1 MRTRATSVAKLV
13 ALALVTV
20 LALAGLSGSA
30 SAQEG
35 RPDAVR
41 ISIFSFLT
49 GPFSPYGV
57 PAKEAADV
65 IIEDIN
71 KRGGI
76 RGVPIRATF
85 VDEAQ
90 GLQQTVSEFR
100 RMARDVGVHAQIA
113 ALSSGH
119 CLALAPIADEL
130 QSLMVMW
137 NCDAHTA
144 FEGKSYRYVFRTGSN
159 TVAEFTAA
167 AVYVKKMLPDVK
179 TVAIMNPDYAFG
191 HDARDIFLAALR
203 RLMPE
208 VQVVAE
214 LFSKLGQPDFST
226 EISRLA
232 ALRPDLVFS
241 NLWGGDLNTFIRQ
254 AAGRKLFERSR
265 FLWPVGEASLQIL
278 GKAMPEGQIIGTLG
292 DGWGF
297 SHRARQNPAN
307 ADFMRLYRERTGRYP
322 SQQGYKM
329 VHAILALKQAYEQ
342 ALDENPRRW
351 PTTADVAG
359 KMRNLELKGY
369 TGPVRVRQ
377 DGDGLVDQLFGFTKH
392 VPEHPFAV
400 LDNVIIFPAEMVSPP
415 VGMYLEWPKTL
426 SPELVKKAP
435 EPVRWTPWRP

>member
-1 MRTRATSVAKLV
+1 MQRNHWTFMPRI
-13 ALALVTV
+13 
-20 LALAGLSGSA
+20 LALATLLAFAGTAGPA
-30 SAQEG
+30 AAQEG

-41 ISIFSFLT
+41 ISIFSFLS

-57 PAKEAADV
+57 PGREAAEV
-65 IIEDIN
+65 IIDDIN

-76 RGVPIRATF
+76 RGVPIRPIF

-90 GLQQTVSEFR
+90 GLQATVSEFR
-100 RMARDVGVHAQIA
+100 RLARDVGVHAQIA

-119 CLALAPIADEL
+119 CLALAPIAEEL
-130 QSLMVMW
+130 KSLMVMW
-137 NCDAHTA
+137 NCDAHTV
-144 FEGKSYRYVFRTGSN
+144 FEGKRYEYVFRTGSN

-167 AVYVKKMLPDVK
+167 AIYVKKMLPDTK

-203 RLMPE
+203 RLIPD

-254 AAGRKLFERSR
+254 AAGRRLFERSR
-265 FLWPVGEASLQIL
+265 FLWPVGESSLQIL

-297 SHRARQNPAN
+297 SHRARQNPEN
-307 ADFMRLYRERTGRYP
+307 ASFMRLYRERTGHYP
-322 SQQGYKM
+322 AQQGYKM
-329 VHAILALKQAYEQ
+329 AHAILALRQAYEQ
-342 ALDENPRRW
+342 ALAASPDRW
-351 PTTADVAG
+351 PTSADLARQ
-359 KMRNLELKGY
+359 MRGIELQGF

-377 DGDGLVDQLFGFTKH
+377 DGDGLVDQLFGFTRH
-392 VPEHPFAV
+392 VPELPFAA
-400 LDNVIIFPAEMVSPP
+400 LDNVVIFPADLVSPP
-415 VGMYLEWPKTL
+415 VGMYLDWPKTL
-426 SPELVKKAP
+426 PEDLVTRAP
-435 EPVRWTPWRP
+435 APVRWTPWTP

>member
-1 MRTRATSVAKLV
+1 MQTRSTPV
-13 ALALVTV
+13 VTT
-20 LALAGLSGSA
+20 LALAALLALAAGLGDA
-30 SAQEG
+30 RAQEG
-35 RPDAVR
+35 RPEAVR
-41 ISIFSFLT
+41 ISVFSFVT

-57 PAKEAADV
+57 PGKEAAEVV
-65 IIEDIN
+65 IDDIN

-100 RMARDVGVHAQIA
+100 RLAREVDAQIA
-113 ALSSGH
+113 ALSSGN

-130 QSLMVMW
+130 KSLMVMW

-144 FEGKSYRYVFRTGSN
+144 FEGKKYRYVFRTGSN

-167 AVYVKKMLPDVK
+167 AIYVQRMLPDIK

-203 RLMPE
+203 RLKPD
-208 VQVVAE
+208 VKVVAE

-254 AAGRKLFERSR
+254 ATGRRLFDHSR
-265 FLWPVGEASLQIL
+265 FLWPVGESSLQIL
-278 GKAMPEGQIIGTLG
+278 GKSMPEGQIIGTLG

-297 SHRARQNPAN
+297 SHRARKNPAN
-307 ADFMRLYRERTGRYP
+307 AEFMRQYHQRTGHYP
-322 SQQGYKM
+322 PQQAYKM
-329 VHAILALKQAYEQ
+329 AHAILALKQAYEQ
-342 ALDENPRRW
+342 ALAENPNRW
-351 PTTADVAG
+351 PGADALAA
-359 KMRNLELKGY
+359 KMRGMELQGF

-377 DGDGLVDQLFGFTKH
+377 DGDGLVDQLFGFTRH
-392 VPEHPFAV
+392 VPELPFAV
-400 LDNVIIFPAEMVSPP
+400 LDNVVIFPAEMVSPP
-415 VGMYLEWPKTL
+415 LGMYMDWPRSL
-426 SPELVKKAP
+426 DPDLVKKTP
-435 EPVRWTPWRP
+435 EPVRWTPWTP